1 MILST
6 ASWILVILIILVYHR
21 SLTASTEKE
30 LSFFGSFTRLLL
42 ALILSL
48 RIAVTIVT
56 FPIFWGLHLTQI
68 ILLLLT
74 IAITELSFRRL
85 RLTFGNPRLARTCLI
100 ANSIFLL
107 VMPW

>member
-1 MILST
+1 MLLST
-6 ASWILVILIILVYHR
+6 VSWIIVILIIWVYHR
-21 SLTASTEKE
+21 SLTASAEKE
-30 LSFFGSFTRLLL
+30 LSLFGSFTRVLL

-56 FPIFWGLHLTQI
+56 FPTFLGLHLFQI
-68 ILLLLT
+68 ILLLFT
-74 IAITELSFRRL
+74 IVITELSFRRL

-100 ANSIFLL
+100 TNSIFLL

>member
-6 ASWILVILIILVYHR
+6 VSWIIVILIIWVYHR
-21 SLTASTEKE
+21 SLTASAEKE
-30 LSFFGSFTRLLL
+30 LSLFGSFTRVLL

-56 FPIFWGLHLTQI
+56 FPTFLGLHLFQI
-68 ILLLLT
+68 ILLLFT
-74 IAITELSFRRL
+74 IVITELSFRRL

-100 ANSIFLL
+100 TNSIFLL